1 MLKAL
6 RERLTFSNV
15 ISLTALFV
23 ALGGSAYAALDRNS
37 VGTPQLRNSAVTT
50 AKLHA
55 GAVSTAKIKSGAVT
69 SGKIKLSTLG
79 KVPRAA
85 KADTATTAAPLAYA
99 RVAFTGNVNPAFAK
113 NIDDTQLQHPS
124 TGIYC
129 FNLPYTVKTGQV
141 TVEADP
147 EPDDIASIALAGPAG
162 VPLTDCAAGTDVE
175 VITFDAET
183 SSGLQDDDFYIELDG

>member
-37 VGTPQLRNSAVTT
+37 VGTPQLKKNAVTAAKIGANAVTT
-50 AKLHA
+50 AK
-55 GAVSTAKIKSGAVT
+55 IKKQAVT
-69 SGKIKLSTLG
+69 GGKIKLSTLG

-85 KADTATTAAPLAYA
+85 KADEATTAEPLAFA
-99 RVAFTGNVNPAFAK
+99 RVAFTGNVNPAYSK
-113 NIDDTQLQHPS
+113 NIDDTELQHPS

-129 FNLPYTVKTGQV
+129 FNLPYAVKTGQV

-147 EPDDIASIALAGPAG
+147 EPDDIASIVLAGAAG
-162 VPLTDCAAGTDVE
+162 VTLTDCPAGTDVE

-183 SSGLQDDDFYIELDG
+183 SSGLQDDDFYIELNG